1 MEWQLQKRWPL
12 EPLFSFQISGGLG
25 DTVKHGETGLKAD
38 PNNPKDIAEKLLMLI
53 EDENLRKRLGENAKK
68 EAERRW
74 RCEIIAKKLLDLY
87 LKVLNAE

>member
-1 MEWQLQKRWPL
+1 MATGTPVLV
-12 EPLFSFQISGGLG
+12 SNIGGLR